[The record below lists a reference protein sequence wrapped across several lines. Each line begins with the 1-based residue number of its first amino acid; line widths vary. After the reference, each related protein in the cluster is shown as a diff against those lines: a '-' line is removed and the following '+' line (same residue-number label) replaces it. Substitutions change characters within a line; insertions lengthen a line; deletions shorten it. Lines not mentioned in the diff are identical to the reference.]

1 MGKNDA
7 KRAMQAELTA
17 VNNLKHSST
26 TTITFR
32 QYAKAWL
39 EDCKNRNQHPNKRG
53 TLTIR
58 KSVLTKHVLPC
69 LGDIPLSSVD
79 NKAMRT
85 LVAGLVRKKL
95 SPQSVTNI
103 LTVAKLVKASAVD
116 ENGDRLYATKWN
128 NRFIDAPT
136 VNKEEQRRPI
146 FTADQVASIV
156 TAASGKLQMA
166 CILFAASGLRAGEL
180 LGLELRHFDG
190 SSVKIEQ
197 SIWGGKVQ
205 PPKTPNAKRYV
216 DLHPAIATLLAAF
229 IGDRKSGFVF
239 ETGSGRPLGQ
249 SNLLNAGLHPLL
261 ETLGISK
268 QGFHCFRRFRNTYL
282 RQQRCSDSILKTW
295 MGQATG
301 GICRP
306 YMTARLRIRHTGR
319 T

>member
-1 MGKNDA
+1 M
-7 KRAMQAELTA
+7 
-17 VNNLKHSST
+17 
-26 TTITFR
+26 
-32 QYAKAWL
+32 
-39 EDCKNRNQHPNKRG
+39 
-53 TLTIR
+53 
-58 KSVLTKHVLPC
+58 
-69 LGDIPLSSVD
+69 
-79 NKAMRT
+79 
-85 LVAGLVRKKL
+85 
-95 SPQSVTNI
+95 
-103 LTVAKLVKASAVD
+103 KASAVD